1 MYFKILLYVRQPQA
15 AVSSTD
21 GVENYKLVA
30 TILVAFGDR
39 NWSTSRFFRPSHCEI
54 PFNAVT
60 ITPNPPRK
68 KKKNHNQALVQK
80 KKEMLPTIHPRA
92 QVDESYE
99 YPAALVLPPSDIYT
113 IDVIKLIKSQK
124 GLRCKTEHTLL
135 PYISMLT

>member
-1 MYFKILLYVRQPQA
+1 MMRVSQYLVRILLRAFLRANARFSFWRRQ
-15 AVSSTD
+15 
-21 GVENYKLVA
+21 E
-30 TILVAFGDR
+30 DR
-39 NWSTSRFFRPSHCEI
+39 ET
-54 PFNAVT
+54 PFE
-60 ITPNPPRK
+60 K
-68 KKKNHNQALVQK
+68 KKRPPALVQK